1 MPNNPDD
8 FNFTGPN
15 KPKGQDDFID
25 SSFAVQFKPGDKTES
40 VADKLKETK
49 ENIDKGSK
57 AAKSG
62 FEYTSDNDSFLD
74 EFDKFEYN
82 SSITAFKP
90 YKAPEEPVKPK
101 AEEAKP
107 VLSSSEPAFPRDGGT
122 FDRPA
127 PSPKAPEPPKE
138 SLPKFNDTDTDGK
151 KPQMKPGNDKI
162 FTSGNGLDYATSEH
176 DKKTSTFLNAE
187 KPEAPKPINIDIPG
201 TQKPAAP
208 AKAPAAQP
216 TPSAGYRPY
225 PSANKTDVFTTPTQ
239 AAQAA
244 QAAEK
249 TESEAPAKDAKPV
262 QPVNPAANVIPEK
275 REDLAKPAST
285 PAPAAP
291 TRPAASAKPAV
302 TVKPVEQVKP
312 AEQAKSNTA
321 AVAATAATVTGAA
334 TAAANATT
342 HKAPAAPVTPA
353 TPAKAP
359 AAPSA
364 PASTAPARTPA
375 NPTKPFETKRPAA
388 QKSEPVKAPAEG
400 EKPLQRPAASAVPKV
415 NDAQKAAPAP
425 VKPAAAPSPVKAA
438 PAASAPA
445 KPAPAQ
451 SQSKPAPGP
460 AKNETSVEHA
470 HRPGTVQTQTPPVMP
485 SNSPFEPKS
494 KQPVAATRGV
504 SNANAASG
512 SHHDN
517 KTISPVTTVKKTKKK
532 KDPKAHKDPGLAGL
546 ITFLAIIIVA
556 IGILWALDN
565 SSGIRKLFGGK
576 TLETISTVTTE
587 KATESAKEETDATT
601 VTETTAKETT
611 EATTKETTTATT
623 TTEETTTE
631 ATTTTTEETTEETT
645 EATTEASRTKPTS
658 ATAEGEC
665 VTAFSTNITNF
676 STTAGGF
683 KFDIE
688 LTNKSRKTASLT
700 KSLKYLDIRLFSD
713 STITDVSVDGGMT
726 FTGDG
731 ENYRGIPEE
740 VTIAAGET
748 YTISV
753 YVTTSSNVSLYGYN
767 YAFFNWAK

>member
-49 ENIDKGSK
+49 ENIDKNTN
-57 AAKSG
+57 AAKNA

-107 VLSSSEPAFPRDGGT
+107 VFNSNEPAFPKDGGT

-138 SLPKFNDTDTDGK
+138 SLPKFNDNDTDGK

-162 FTSGNGLDYATSEH
+162 FTSGSGLDYATSEH
-176 DKKTSTFLNAE
+176 DKKTSTFMNAE

-201 TQKPAAP
+201 TQKPAEP

-216 TPSAGYRPY
+216 TPAAGYRPY

-244 QAAEK
+244 QEAEK
-249 TESEAPAKDAKPV
+249 TKSEKPVEEAKPV

-275 REDLAKPAST
+275 REDLAKPAAT

-291 TRPAASAKPAV
+291 TRPATSAKPAEP
-302 TVKPVEQVKP
+302 VKPVMPVKP

-321 AVAATAATVTGAA
+321 AVAVTAATVTGAA
-334 TAAANATT
+334 
-342 HKAPAAPVTPA
+342 
-353 TPAKAP
+353 
-359 AAPSA
+359 
-364 PASTAPARTPA
+364 TAPARTPA

-388 QKSEPVKAPAEG
+388 QKTEPVKAPAEG

-425 VKPAAAPSPVKAA
+425 VKPAAAPSPAKTA
-438 PAASAPA
+438 PVASAPVKPA
-445 KPAPAQ
+445 PAPAPAPTPAPAQ

-460 AKNETSVEHA
+460 VKTETSVEHA
-470 HRPGTVQTQTPPVMP
+470 HRPGTVQNQTPPVMP

-512 SHHDN
+512 THHDN
-517 KTISPVTTVKKTKKK
+517 KTISPVTTVKKNKKK

-576 TLETISTVTTE
+576 TLETISTVASE
-587 KATESAKEETDATT
+587 KVTESSKEETEATT

-611 EATTKETTTATT
+611 EATTKETTTTT
-623 TTEETTTE
+623 TSETTTE

-688 LTNKSRKTASLT
+688 LTNKSRKTASLP
-700 KSLKYLDIRLFSD
+700 KSLKYLDIKLFSD
-713 STITDVSVDGGMT
+713 STITDVTADGIS

-731 ENYRGIPEE
+731 ESYRGIPEE
-740 VTIAAGET
+740 ITIAAGES
-748 YTISV
+748 YTTTV